1 MRNSILS
8 IAMLTTVF
16 MQSCSAQIKN
26 AKAQTVKVN
35 GNCDMCKTNIETAAS
50 KKKISI
56 AAWNKE
62 NKTALLTYDSTK
74 TTAGAILKNIALA
87 GYDNQNYLA
96 PDNAY
101 NKLDMCCQ
109 YERKKPIPEIK
120 TTVESNV
127 NKHQHH
133 EASNTSPQDTTKM
146 MAAINLL
153 AEVYTAYFSL
163 KDALVKTDG
172 ATAAAKAKELF
183 KAIDDVPMEKLNTEQ
198 HTVWMKNIKQLSY
211 DAEHIKG
218 TTEIE
223 HQREHFAKLST
234 TIYEIIKVIKPEYT
248 VYLDNCPMYNDGKGA
263 NWLSKESEIKNP
275 YYGNQMLTCGS
286 TKDAI
291 KAKE

>member
-1 MRNSILS
+1 MKTINQTS
-8 IAMLTTVF
+8 MLIFAVLLITFTN
-16 MQSCSAQIKN
+16 CTAQIKS
-26 AKAQTVKVN
+26 AKTEAVN
-35 GNCDMCKTNIETAAS
+35 IYGNCDMCKTNIETAS
-50 KKKISI
+50 YKKRISS
-56 AAWNKE
+56 AAWDKE
-62 NKTALLTYDSTK
+62 SKTAILTYDSTK
-74 TTAGAILKNIALA
+74 TTVDAILKNIALA
-87 GYDNQNYLA
+87 GYDNQKFYA
-96 PDNAY
+96 PDDAY

-109 YERKKPIPEIK
+109 YARNQQKEVKQTGETEGPKDDTSAKPSTQTGNPLN
-120 TTVESNV
+120 NV
-127 NKHQHH
+127 YN
-133 EASNTSPQDTTKM
+133 S
-146 MAAINLL
+146 
-153 AEVYTAYFSL
+153 YFAL
-163 KDALVKTDG
+163 KDALIKTDG
-172 ATAAAKAKELF
+172 TAAGAKANELF

-198 HTVWMKNIKQLSY
+198 HTVWMKNMKQLSY